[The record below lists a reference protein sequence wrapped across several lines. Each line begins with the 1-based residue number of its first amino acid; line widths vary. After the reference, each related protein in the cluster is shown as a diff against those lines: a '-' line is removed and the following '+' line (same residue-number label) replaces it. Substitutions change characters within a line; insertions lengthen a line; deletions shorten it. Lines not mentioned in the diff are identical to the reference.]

1 MKKSRLTIQEEQNK
15 ITIKKK
21 ADVGN
26 CFLFTLVFAC
36 GVLLPILF
44 ESVREINFFWGVW
57 AVCML
62 SNIAMFLSVFF
73 GKIVV
78 DSEKREI
85 NIYNFCRETYR
96 FDDIREFKYFCDD
109 SDPEGPDRYKVL
121 FIFTN
126 GRKSE
131 IETASKEQTEELIE
145 LLNGM
150 IFAKK

>member
-1 MKKSRLTIQEEQNK
+1 MKKSRLTIQEDENK

-21 ADVGN
+21 VNIGN
-26 CFLFTLVFAC
+26 CITFALVFVC

-44 ESVREINFFWGVW
+44 ESVREINYFWGVW

-78 DSEKREI
+78 DSEKKEI
-85 NIYNFCRETYR
+85 SIYNFCRETYCL
-96 FDDIREFKYFCDD
+96 DDIREFQSFSDE
-109 SDPEGPDRYKVL
+109 SDPEGPNRYKVL

-131 IETASKEQTEELIE
+131 IETASKEQTEELIQ